1 MPGPNLP
8 HFQAN
13 LALPKRVD
21 VVVVGGGIIGA
32 STALELAE
40 RGHSVLL
47 CEKGQ
52 IAGEQSSRNWGW
64 VRISQRDPRELPL
77 MAQALKIWD
86 GLEER
91 TGHPTG
97 FRRAGIL
104 YTASSGREEQ
114 QLERWADQLEP
125 FDLPGQMLRA
135 RELEA
140 VMPGC
145 QILPQAGFFT
155 PQDGRAEPQLATH
168 AIAWA
173 AQAAGAKLMT
183 ECAVRA
189 IETEAG
195 RLSAVITERGRV
207 ASSALVVAG
216 GAWSRLFLGNAGIAL
231 PQLKVMN
238 SVLRTSPVQGGPEN
252 AIWTSGFS
260 LRKRLDGG
268 FTIANGT
275 ENIVDL
281 VPDSLRLG
289 WKFLPSYLQE
299 WRSLQ
304 FRLSG
309 RWREEAGEARRWRV
323 DQKTPFEACRVLDP
337 EASQKGIRQA
347 WAAARK
353 AFPLLQDADVVQSW
367 AGLMDVTPDAVP
379 VISQVDEIP
388 GLFISTGYSGHG
400 FGIGPAAGRLTA
412 DLVTGDRPIVDPQDF
427 RLGRFY
433 GK

>member
-1 MPGPNLP
+1 MPGPKLP
-8 HFQAN
+8 HFQAD
-13 LALPKRVD
+13 LALPKRAD

-64 VRISQRDPRELPL
+64 VRISQRDPREIPL
-77 MAQALKIWD
+77 MAEALKIWD
-86 GLEER
+86 DLEQR

-97 FRRAGIL
+97 FQRAGIL
-104 YTASSGREEQ
+104 YTASNKREGEK
-114 QLERWADQLEP
+114 LEAWANHLSP
-125 FDLPGQMLRA
+125 FDLPGQMLRGDG
-135 RELEA
+135 LEI

-145 QILPQAGFFT
+145 QNTPRSGFFT
-155 PQDGRAEPQLATH
+155 PLDGRAEPQLATH
-168 AIAWA
+168 AIATA
-173 AQAAGAKLMT
+173 ARAAGAKVMT
-183 ECAVRA
+183 ECAVRSV
-189 IETEAG
+189 ETEAG
-195 RLSAVITERGRV
+195 RISAVITERGRV
-207 ASSALVVAG
+207 ACSALVIAG
-216 GAWSRLFLGNAGIAL
+216 GAWSRLFLGNAGIRL

-260 LRKRLDGG
+260 MRKRLDGG
-268 FTIANGT
+268 FSIANGT

-299 WRSLQ
+299 WRALQ

-309 RWREEAGEARRWRV
+309 RWQEEASQARTWRP
-323 DQKTPFEACRVLDP
+323 DQTTPFETCRVLDP
-337 EASQKGIRQA
+337 APSQKGIKQA
-347 WAAARK
+347 WASAQR
-353 AFPLLQDADVVQSW
+353 AFPVLQGADVVQSW
-367 AGLMDVTPDAVP
+367 AGLMDVTPDAIP
-379 VISQVDEIP
+379 VISQIDELS
-388 GLFISTGYSGHG
+388 GLFVSTGYSGHG

-412 DLVTGDRPIVDPQDF
+412 DLVTGDRPIVDPHDF
-427 RLGRFY
+427 RFGRFY